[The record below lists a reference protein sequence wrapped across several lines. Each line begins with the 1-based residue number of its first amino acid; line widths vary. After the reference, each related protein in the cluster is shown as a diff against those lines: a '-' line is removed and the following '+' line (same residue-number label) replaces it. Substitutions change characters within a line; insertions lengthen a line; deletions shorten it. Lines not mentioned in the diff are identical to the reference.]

1 MLIKPLSLSLVEMLG
16 MEGRP
21 NNESK
26 RHNHDQQK
34 EWRARLRWE

>member
-1 MLIKPLSLSLVEMLG
+1 MLV

-34 EWRARLRWE
+34 DGE